1 MAEQEDFE
9 IDETAKPGGK
19 KKLIIIVA
27 ALVLLIGGGAAA
39 YFMMSSSED
48 DAEDGEAAEE
58 AVEEVKPAVYQ
69 SFDAPLV
76 VNFEKRGPVKLL
88 QADVEVMARDEAT
101 IEAFKL
107 HRPMIR
113 NNLML
118 LLAQQDYQ
126 EISTVEGKEKLRQAM
141 LNEINKVLKERG
153 SEQGVEQVFFTK
165 FVMQ

>member
-19 KKLIIIVA
+19 KKLIIIA
-27 ALVLLIGGGAAA
+27 AIAVLLIGGGAAA
-39 YFMMSSSED
+39 FFMMSSSDEEG
-48 DAEDGEAAEE
+48 AEGEAAE
-58 AVEEVKPAVYQ
+58 AVAEVKPALYQ

-76 VNFEKRGPVKLL
+76 VNFEKRSPVKLL
-88 QADVEVMARDEAT
+88 QADIEVMARDEAV
-101 IEAFKL
+101 IDAFKL

-118 LLAQQDYQ
+118 LLAQQDYA
-126 EISTVEGKEKLRQAM
+126 EISTTEGKETLRQAM
-141 LNEINKVLKERG
+141 LDEINKVLRERG

>member
-19 KKLIIIVA
+19 KKLIIIA
-27 ALVLLIGGGAAA
+27 AIAVLLIGGGAAA
-39 YFMMSSSED
+39 FFMMSSSDED
-48 DAEDGEAAEE
+48 SAEGEAAE
-58 AVEEVKPAVYQ
+58 AVEEVKPALYQ
-69 SFDAPLV
+69 AFDAPLV
-76 VNFEKRGPVKLL
+76 VNFEKRSPVKLL
-88 QADVEVMARDEAT
+88 QADIEVMARDEAV
-101 IEAFKL
+101 IDAFKL

-118 LLAQQDYQ
+118 LLAQQDYA
-126 EISTVEGKEKLRQAM
+126 EISTTEGKETLRQAM
-141 LNEINKVLKERG
+141 LDEINKVLTERG